1 VETLSAV
8 HEQRRWVLPVG
19 LAVVALVIVANAG
32 SSVGLGTS
40 GNALIVTLST
50 AVYAAAALV
59 FLLWFDAPLPITVA
73 LLLVMAAAAAASR
86 HGDPTGTGGIGL
98 YLGVAYAPLRLPRRT
113 AFAVAVV
120 SVVFFDVELA
130 LEAANPA
137 VFITVVTG
145 GAALFFLFGLLL
157 RSEQEQRARA
167 DRLVFEL
174 EQSRE
179 AEKASAALAERTRIS
194 REMHDVLA
202 HTLSALVM
210 QLEALSI
217 RAERVADPLAG
228 GLSRAHK
235 LARDGLG
242 EARQAVAAARGD
254 TVPGPDALPE
264 LVAQHA
270 ATTATCVTLDVRGQP
285 VDLPPES
292 SLAVYRTVQEA
303 LTNARKHAA
312 GAPVH
317 VQLDWRPD
325 GAVVEVRDHGGH
337 GGHGAGEL
345 HETGGGHGLTG
356 LAERAALLGGHLHAG
371 PADDGFRVR
380 LEVPA

>member
-1 VETLSAV
+1 VYG
-8 HEQRRWVLPVG
+8 QRRWVLPVG
-19 LAVVALVIVANAG
+19 LAVVALVVVANAG

-40 GNALIVTLST
+40 GDALVVTLAV
-50 AVYAAAALV
+50 AVYTAAALV
-59 FLLWFDAPLPITVA
+59 FLLWFDAPVRITVA
-73 LLLVMAAAAAASR
+73 LLLVMAVASAAAR

-98 YLGVAYAPLRLPRRT
+98 YLGVAYAPLRLPRR
-113 AFAVAVV
+113 AAVAVAAV
-120 SVVFFDVELA
+120 SVLLFDVVLA
-130 LEAANPA
+130 LEAPNAG

-167 DRLVFEL
+167 DQLVVQL
-174 EQSRE
+174 QRSRE

-202 HTLSALVM
+202 HTLSALVL
-210 QLEALSI
+210 QLEALAV
-217 RAERVADPLAG
+217 RAERAADPLAG
-228 GLSRAHK
+228 GLARAHE
-235 LARDGLG
+235 LARGGLV
-242 EARQAVAAARGD
+242 EARQAVSTLRGD
-254 TVPGPDALPE
+254 VVPGPDVLAE
-264 LVAQHA
+264 LLAQHEA
-270 ATTATCVTLDVRGQP
+270 ATGTPCTLDVRGEP
-285 VDLPPES
+285 VPLAPEA

-325 GAVVEVRDHGGH
+325 GAVVQVHDRGGH
-337 GGHGAGEL
+337 EPTAL
-345 HETGGGHGLTG
+345 HETGGGHGLSG
-356 LAERAALLGGHLHAG
+356 LAERAALLGGRLHAG
-371 PADDGFRVR
+371 PVDDGFHVR

>member
-1 VETLSAV
+1 MQ
-8 HEQRRWVLPVG
+8 EQRRWVLPVG
-19 LAVVALVIVANAG
+19 LTLVALVVVANAG

-40 GNALIVTLST
+40 GSALIVTLSL
-50 AVYAAAALV
+50 AVYAAAAVV
-59 FLLWFDAPLPITVA
+59 FLLWFDAPVPITVA
-73 LLLVMAAAAAASR
+73 LLLVMAVAAAASR

-98 YLGVAYAPLRLPRRT
+98 YLGVAYAPLRLPRRV
-113 AFAVAVV
+113 ALAVAAA
-120 SVVFFDVELA
+120 SVILFDVELA

-167 DRLVFEL
+167 DRLVVEL
-174 EQSRE
+174 ERSQE
-179 AEKASAALAERTRIS
+179 AERTSAVLAERARIS

-210 QLEALSI
+210 QLEALAI
-217 RAERVADPLAG
+217 RAERAADPLAG
-228 GLSRAHK
+228 GLSGAHR
-235 LARDGLG
+235 LARDGLR
-242 EARQAVAAARGD
+242 EARQAVAALRED
-254 TVPGPDALPE
+254 TVPGPHALAA

-270 ATTATCVTLDVRGQP
+270 AATATPCTLDVRGHP
-285 VDLPPES
+285 LDLPPEA
-292 SLAVYRTVQEA
+292 SLAVFRTVQEA

-325 GAVVEVRDHGGH
+325 GAVVEVRDRGGT
-337 GGHGAGEL
+337 GNTGL
-345 HETGGGHGLTG
+345 HESGGGHGLTG
-356 LAERAALLGGHLHAG
+356 LAERAALLGGQLHAG

>member
-1 VETLSAV
+1 V
-8 HEQRRWVLPVG
+8 HGQQRWELPVG
-19 LAVVALVIVANAG
+19 LAVVALVVLANAG

-40 GNALIVTLST
+40 GNALVVTL
-50 AVYAAAALV
+50 AVALYTAAALV
-59 FLLWFDAPLPITVA
+59 FLLWFDAPVRITVA
-73 LLLVMAAAAAASR
+73 LLLVMAAASAVAR

-113 AFAVAVV
+113 AVAVAAV
-120 SVVFFDVELA
+120 SVLLFDVVLA
-130 LEAANPA
+130 LEAPNAA

-167 DRLVFEL
+167 DRLVVEL
-174 EQSRE
+174 ERSRE
-179 AEKASAALAERTRIS
+179 AEKTSAALAERARIS

-210 QLEALSI
+210 QLEALAI
-217 RAERVADPLAG
+217 KAERTADPLAD
-228 GLSRAHK
+228 GLSRAHR

-242 EARQAVAAARGD
+242 EARQAVAALRGD
-254 TVPGPDALPE
+254 TVPGPTVLDQ
-264 LVAQHA
+264 LVAQHEA
-270 ATTATCVTLDVRGQP
+270 ATATPCTLDVRGQP
-285 VDLPPES
+285 VDLPPEA

-303 LTNARKHAA
+303 LTNARKHAV

-317 VQLDWRPD
+317 IQLDWRPD
-325 GAVVEVRDHGGH
+325 CAVLEVYNYSGTANTG
-337 GGHGAGEL
+337 L
-345 HETGGGHGLTG
+345 HDAGGGHGLTG

-371 PADDGFRVR
+371 PTGDGFRVR

>member
-1 VETLSAV
+1 VQER
-8 HEQRRWVLPVG
+8 RRWVLPVG
-19 LAVVALVIVANAG
+19 LGVVALVVVANAG
-32 SSVGLGTS
+32 SSVGLGSS
-40 GNALIVTLST
+40 GNALVVSLST

-59 FLLWFDAPLPITVA
+59 FLLWFDAPVPLSVV

-98 YLGVAYAPLRLPRRT
+98 YLGVAYAPLRLPRRV
-113 AFAVAVV
+113 ALVLAVA
-120 SVVFFDVELA
+120 SVVLFDVELA

-157 RSEQEQRARA
+157 RSEQDQRARA
-167 DRLVFEL
+167 DRLVVEL
-174 EQSRE
+174 ERSRE
-179 AEKASAALAERTRIS
+179 AEKASAALAERARIS
-194 REMHDVLA
+194 RELHDVLA

-210 QLEALSI
+210 HLEALSI
-217 RAERVADPLAG
+217 RAERSADPLAG
-228 GLSRAHK
+228 GLSRAHR

-242 EARQAVAAARGD
+242 EARQAVAALRED
-254 TVPGPDALPE
+254 TVPGPDGLPE
-264 LVAQHA
+264 LVAQHSA
-270 ATTATCVTLDVRGQP
+270 ATATPVTLDVRGEP
-285 VDLPPES
+285 LDLAPEA

-317 VQLDWRPD
+317 VRVDWRPD
-325 GAVVEVRDHGGH
+325 RAVVEVRDRGGS
-337 GGHGAGEL
+337 GAGEL
-345 HETGGGHGLTG
+345 HMTGGGHGLHG
-356 LAERAALLGGHLHAG
+356 LAERAALLGGQLDAG
-371 PADDGFRVR
+371 PAEDGFRVR

>member
-1 VETLSAV
+1 M
-8 HEQRRWVLPVG
+8 HGQPRWVLPVG
-19 LAVVALVIVANAG
+19 LAVVTLVVVANAG

-40 GNALIVTLST
+40 GDALVVTLAV

-59 FLLWFDAPLPITVA
+59 FLLWFDAPVRITVV
-73 LLLVMAAAAAASR
+73 LLLVMAVASAAAR

-113 AFAVAVV
+113 AVAVAAV
-120 SVVFFDVELA
+120 SVLLFDVVLA
-130 LEAANPA
+130 LEAPNAG

-167 DRLVFEL
+167 DQLVVRLER
-174 EQSRE
+174 SRE

-202 HTLSALVM
+202 HTLSALVL
-210 QLEALSI
+210 QLEALAV
-217 RAERVADPLAG
+217 RAERAADPLAG
-228 GLSRAHK
+228 GLARAHR
-235 LARDGLG
+235 LAHDGLV
-242 EARQAVAAARGD
+242 EARQAVSALRGD
-254 TVPGPDALPE
+254 VVPGPDALPE
-264 LVAQHA
+264 LLAQHGA
-270 ATTATCVTLDVRGQP
+270 ATGIPCTLDVRGEP
-285 VDLPPES
+285 VPLTPEA

-312 GAPVH
+312 GAPVR

-325 GAVVEVRDHGGH
+325 GAVVEVHDLGGH
-337 GGHGAGEL
+337 ERAAL
-345 HETGGGHGLTG
+345 HESGGGHGLSG
-356 LAERAALLGGHLHAG
+356 LAERAALLGGRLQAG
-371 PADDGFRVR
+371 PVDDGFHVR
-380 LEVPA
+380 LQVPA